1 MRPHG
6 SRWRT
11 EPRRL
16 ARCDLCARL
25 FKIWEY
31 PNAHRDGYYRIC
43 QIIRSLPEKVPAD
56 RAEAV
61 ASRTL
66 DRSAQQ
72 QLTWEA
78 EQRLVA
84 ELEKVRPAPLD
95 GTDLNDDT
103 RFESDSDCDGEDM
116 ADMLAQQQLER
127 EAANSNTD
135 TDGSDTSD
143 TAASAAATGSACG
156 AATTSGAATGG
167 VAAATGGAGLEAA
180 PTTAATA
187 AEVAATEPAE
197 SGGGDS
203 SSDAEA
209 APTAAATT
217 DGGHVAVAAHGP
229 KPTDNLFQEYTS
241 CLPGRAVRINRYGL
255 TAAATGNVEVK
266 MVGYDDTNDYINM
279 KSGAPLQQTIFAGM
293 IVYQNPWSY
302 QAPTWT
308 HPESQENEDT
318 PTTPALVHRN
328 DPLTWHMCWLENGRH
343 YDEFIDLLMHV
354 NYRIQVDAFDRL
366 TAAGALGFDAATY
379 FGAPEAWPG
388 GEANVNPGA
397 SSVPIP
403 DFYFT
408 HRFIGRSQLAM
419 NYQWSTAHGDHGVH
433 DTVNP
438 PRALSD
444 EQRTQKIFF
453 GPVTGDG
460 HGDHDPTDNPP
471 GIGSEFDWSTNTMLF

>member
-1 MRPHG
+1 M
-6 SRWRT
+6 
-11 EPRRL
+11 
-16 ARCDLCARL
+16 
-25 FKIWEY
+25 
-31 PNAHRDGYYRIC
+31 
-43 QIIRSLPEKVPAD
+43 PAD

-343 YDEFIDLLMHV
+343 YDEFIDLLMVMHV